1 MVLDKLFISLY
12 KFIYSIM
19 MKILKIVVTL
29 FLLINTGDLLALTH
43 RVSDVWDMMKQARN
57 HMYQHPQEAIKYAD
71 LADEKAK
78 EMNDSSLLFETKI
91 LLGMVYSLNGNYDL
105 ALESY
110 LNAENFLDYTD
121 SLRLAD
127 YNINMSSMY
136 FSLENSY
143 KAHLFNDLAYKIYR
157 KLEDSTG
164 MSWCLNLRGLIYAQE
179 KEYEKAELAMD
190 SSLHLHNQL
199 NNVDGIFIVNNNLAS
214 IPGNEQKKILQLGEA
229 IKYNEKH
236 RNKWALAENYNNM
249 ALLYIRIGELNKAKM
264 FLDKAKVLA
273 DSLHAN
279 VIKRDNLLYASKIA
293 VQENK
298 FKEAYQNYKA
308 IEKINEHIN
317 SVDKVR
323 QIEDE
328 ALSRKQLVHLYNLEK
343 KDLQLRAAQQRS
355 MTFFITIIFSIVIVL
370 LTIWIYHLRKVNK
383 LKEKAENESQ
393 KKIELKKELEHK
405 EDVIHNQNEI
415 LNLSKKEMTDLVYF
429 IKSKDK
435 LLDNVIQMLQ
445 EAQKKSVEDPKMKIK
460 STIALIKNFREKELK
475 TDLFI
480 NEINKNEEAFLER
493 LKQAHEDLSKNEVVL
508 ATLLR
513 IGLSSKEIAL
523 LIDSNPKT
531 VNMARYR
538 LRKKLNLE
546 TDDNLVSYFESL

>member
-1 MVLDKLFISLY
+1 MRNKVVSL
-12 KFIYSIM
+12 
-19 MKILKIVVTL
+19 
-29 FLLINTGDLLALTH
+29 LLISIYFFNNSCLFA
-43 RVSDVWDMMKQARN
+43 DVNASTKELMKQARKY
-57 HMYQHPQEAIKYAD
+57 MYRQPLKAIDYANS
-71 LADEKAK
+71 AKEKAVVL
-78 EMNDSSLLFETKI
+78 NDSSLLFDTNV
-91 LLGMVYSLNGNYDL
+91 LLGSVFSMNGNYDL
-105 ALESY
+105 ALEAY
-110 LNAENFLDYTD
+110 LDAENYLDYYD
-121 SLRLAD
+121 LGQLAD
-127 YNINMSSMY
+127 FNLHMASMY
-136 FSLENSY
+136 FNLENAY
-143 KAHLFNDLAYKIYR
+143 KSHVFNDLAYNLYEDIQ
-157 KLEDSTG
+157 DSTG
-164 MSWCLNLRGLIYAQE
+164 MAWCLNLRGLIYAHEQD
-179 KEYEKAELAMD
+179 YHKAQMVMD
-190 SSLHLHNQL
+190 SSLHIHKSM
-199 NNVDGIFIVNNNLAS
+199 NNEDGVFIVVNNLSA
-214 IPGNEQKKILQLGEA
+214 IPGDELQKISKLKEVIA
-229 IKYNEKH
+229 YNEKH
-236 RNKWALAENYNNM
+236 KNKWTLAENFNNM
-249 ALLYIRIGELNKAKM
+249 GLLYIHTGDLETAKLYLKKARW
-264 FLDKAKVLA
+264 LA

-279 VIKRDNLLYASKIA
+279 VIKRDNLLYASQIA

-298 FKEAYQNYKA
+298 YKEAYQNHLE
-308 IEKINEHIN
+308 IMKINKLIN
-317 SVDKVR
+317 SVDRVR
-323 QIEDE
+323 QIEDD
-328 ALSRKQLVHLYNLEK
+328 AYNRKQWVHLQNLEK
-343 KDLQLRAAQQRS
+343 KDYALKVAQREKLNLFVS
-355 MTFFITIIFSIVIVL
+355 AVL
-370 LTIWIYHLRKVNK
+370 LLVVVILAIRMYHMRKINR
-383 LKEKAENESQ
+383 LISHAENESQ
-393 KKIELKKELEHK
+393 KKLQLRKELEQK

>member
-1 MVLDKLFISLY
+1 MRNKVVSL
-12 KFIYSIM
+12 
-19 MKILKIVVTL
+19 
-29 FLLINTGDLLALTH
+29 LLISIYFFNNSCLFA
-43 RVSDVWDMMKQARN
+43 DVNASTKELMKQARKY
-57 HMYQHPQEAIKYAD
+57 MYRQPLKAIDYANS
-71 LADEKAK
+71 AKEKAVLL
-78 EMNDSSLLFETKI
+78 NDSSLLFDTNV
-91 LLGMVYSLNGNYDL
+91 LLGSVFSMNGNYDL
-105 ALESY
+105 ALEAY
-110 LNAENFLDYTD
+110 LDAENYLDYYD
-121 SLRLAD
+121 LGQLAD
-127 YNINMSSMY
+127 FNLHMASMY
-136 FSLENSY
+136 FNLENAY
-143 KAHLFNDLAYKIYR
+143 KSHVFNDLAYNLYEDIH
-157 KLEDSTG
+157 DSTG
-164 MSWCLNLRGLIYAQE
+164 MAWCLNLRGLIYAHEQD
-179 KEYEKAELAMD
+179 YHKAQMVMD
-190 SSLHLHNQL
+190 SSLHIHKSM
-199 NNVDGIFIVNNNLAS
+199 NNEDGVFIVVNNLSA
-214 IPGNEQKKILQLGEA
+214 IPGDELQKISKLKEVIA
-229 IKYNEKH
+229 YNEKH
-236 RNKWALAENYNNM
+236 KNKWTLAENFNNM
-249 ALLYIRIGELNKAKM
+249 GLLYIHTGDLETAKLYLKKARW
-264 FLDKAKVLA
+264 LA

-279 VIKRDNLLYASKIA
+279 VIKRDNLLYASQIA

-298 FKEAYQNYKA
+298 YKEAYQNHLE
-308 IEKINEHIN
+308 IMKINKLIN
-317 SVDKVR
+317 SVDRVR
-323 QIEDE
+323 QIEDD
-328 ALSRKQLVHLYNLEK
+328 AYNRKQWVHLQNLEK
-343 KDLQLRAAQQRS
+343 KDYALKVAQREKLNLFVS
-355 MTFFITIIFSIVIVL
+355 AVL
-370 LTIWIYHLRKVNK
+370 LLVVVILAIRMYHMRKINR
-383 LKEKAENESQ
+383 LISHAENESQ
-393 KKIELKKELEHK
+393 KKLQLRKELEQK

>member
-1 MVLDKLFISLY
+1 MRNKVVSL
-12 KFIYSIM
+12 
-19 MKILKIVVTL
+19 
-29 FLLINTGDLLALTH
+29 LLISIYFFNNSCLFA
-43 RVSDVWDMMKQARN
+43 DVNASTKELMKQARKY
-57 HMYQHPQEAIKYAD
+57 MYRQPLKAIDYANS
-71 LADEKAK
+71 AKEKAVLL
-78 EMNDSSLLFETKI
+78 NDSSLLFDTNV
-91 LLGMVYSLNGNYDL
+91 LLGSVFSMNGNYDL
-105 ALESY
+105 ALEAY
-110 LNAENFLDYTD
+110 LDAENYLDYYD
-121 SLRLAD
+121 LGQLAD
-127 YNINMSSMY
+127 FNLHMASMY
-136 FSLENSY
+136 FNLENAY
-143 KAHLFNDLAYKIYR
+143 KSHVFNDLAYNLYEDIQ
-157 KLEDSTG
+157 DSTG
-164 MSWCLNLRGLIYAQE
+164 MAWCLNLRGLIYAHEQD
-179 KEYEKAELAMD
+179 YHKAQMVMD
-190 SSLHLHNQL
+190 SSLHIHKSM
-199 NNVDGIFIVNNNLAS
+199 NNEDGVFIVVNNLSA
-214 IPGNEQKKILQLGEA
+214 IPGDELQKISKLKEVIA
-229 IKYNEKH
+229 YNEKH
-236 RNKWALAENYNNM
+236 KNKWTLAENFNNM
-249 ALLYIRIGELNKAKM
+249 GLLYIHTGDLETAKLYLKKARW
-264 FLDKAKVLA
+264 LA

-279 VIKRDNLLYASKIA
+279 VIKRDNLLYASQIA

-298 FKEAYQNYKA
+298 YKEAYQNHLE
-308 IEKINEHIN
+308 ILKINKLIN

-323 QIEDE
+323 QIEDD
-328 ALSRKQLVHLYNLEK
+328 AYNRKQWVHLQNLEK
-343 KDLQLRAAQQRS
+343 KDYALKVAQREKLNLFVS
-355 MTFFITIIFSIVIVL
+355 AVL
-370 LTIWIYHLRKVNK
+370 LLVVVILAIRMYHMRKINR
-383 LKEKAENESQ
+383 LISHAENESQ
-393 KKIELKKELEHK
+393 KKLQLRKELEQK

>member
-1 MVLDKLFISLY
+1 MRNKVVSL
-12 KFIYSIM
+12 
-19 MKILKIVVTL
+19 
-29 FLLINTGDLLALTH
+29 LLISIYFFNNSCLFA
-43 RVSDVWDMMKQARN
+43 DVNASTKELMKQARKY
-57 HMYQHPQEAIKYAD
+57 MYRQPLKAIDYANS
-71 LADEKAK
+71 AKEKAVLL
-78 EMNDSSLLFETKI
+78 NDSSLLFDTNV
-91 LLGMVYSLNGNYDL
+91 LLGSVFSMNGNYDL
-105 ALESY
+105 ALEAY
-110 LNAENFLDYTD
+110 LDAENYLDYYD
-121 SLRLAD
+121 LGQLAD
-127 YNINMSSMY
+127 FNLHMASMY
-136 FSLENSY
+136 FNLENAY
-143 KAHLFNDLAYKIYR
+143 KSHVFNDLAYNLYEDIQ
-157 KLEDSTG
+157 DSTG
-164 MSWCLNLRGLIYAQE
+164 MAWCLNLRGLIYAHEQD
-179 KEYEKAELAMD
+179 YHKAQMVMD
-190 SSLHLHNQL
+190 SSLHIHKSM
-199 NNVDGIFIVNNNLAS
+199 NNEDGVFIVVNNLSA
-214 IPGNEQKKILQLGEA
+214 IPGDELQKISKLKEVIA
-229 IKYNEKH
+229 YNEKH
-236 RNKWALAENYNNM
+236 KNKWTLAENFNNM
-249 ALLYIRIGELNKAKM
+249 GLLYIHTGDLETAKLYLKKARC
-264 FLDKAKVLA
+264 LA

-279 VIKRDNLLYASKIA
+279 VIKRDNLLYASQIA

-298 FKEAYQNYKA
+298 YKEAYQNHLE
-308 IEKINEHIN
+308 ILKINKLIN

-323 QIEDE
+323 QIEDD
-328 ALSRKQLVHLYNLEK
+328 AYNRKQWVHLQNLEK
-343 KDLQLRAAQQRS
+343 KDYALKVAQREKLNLFVS
-355 MTFFITIIFSIVIVL
+355 AVL
-370 LTIWIYHLRKVNK
+370 LLVVVILAIRMYHMRKINR
-383 LKEKAENESQ
+383 LISHAENESQ
-393 KKIELKKELEHK
+393 KKLQLRKELEQK

-435 LLDNVIQMLQ
+435 LLDNVIQILQ

>member
-1 MVLDKLFISLY
+1 MRNKVVSL
-12 KFIYSIM
+12 
-19 MKILKIVVTL
+19 
-29 FLLINTGDLLALTH
+29 LLISIYFFNNSCLFA
-43 RVSDVWDMMKQARN
+43 DVNASTKELMKQARKY
-57 HMYQHPQEAIKYAD
+57 MYRQPLKAIDYANS
-71 LADEKAK
+71 AKEKAVVL
-78 EMNDSSLLFETKI
+78 NDSSLLFDTNV
-91 LLGMVYSLNGNYDL
+91 LLGSVFSMNGNYDL
-105 ALESY
+105 ALEAY
-110 LNAENFLDYTD
+110 LDAENYLDYYD
-121 SLRLAD
+121 LGQLAD
-127 YNINMSSMY
+127 FNLHMASMY
-136 FSLENSY
+136 FNLENAY
-143 KAHLFNDLAYKIYR
+143 KSHVFNDLAYNLYEDIH
-157 KLEDSTG
+157 DSTG
-164 MSWCLNLRGLIYAQE
+164 MAWCLNLRGLIYAHEQD
-179 KEYEKAELAMD
+179 YHKAQMVMD
-190 SSLHLHNQL
+190 SSLHIHKSM
-199 NNVDGIFIVNNNLAS
+199 NNEDGVFIVVNNLSA
-214 IPGNEQKKILQLGEA
+214 IPGDELQKISKLKEVIA
-229 IKYNEKH
+229 YNEKH
-236 RNKWALAENYNNM
+236 KNKWTLAENFNNM
-249 ALLYIRIGELNKAKM
+249 GLLYIHTGDLETAKLYLKKARW
-264 FLDKAKVLA
+264 LA

-279 VIKRDNLLYASKIA
+279 VIKRDNLLYASQIA

-298 FKEAYQNYKA
+298 YKEAYQNHLE
-308 IEKINEHIN
+308 IMKINKLIN
-317 SVDKVR
+317 SVDRVR
-323 QIEDE
+323 QIEDD
-328 ALSRKQLVHLYNLEK
+328 AYNRKQWVHLQNLEK
-343 KDLQLRAAQQRS
+343 KDYALKVAQREKLNLFVS
-355 MTFFITIIFSIVIVL
+355 AVL
-370 LTIWIYHLRKVNK
+370 LLVVVILAIRMYHMRKINR
-383 LKEKAENESQ
+383 LISHAENESQ
-393 KKIELKKELEHK
+393 KKLQLRKELEQK